1 MFCKN
6 CGNTLNS
13 DDKVCGKCGAVVAT
27 TNPSDSCPYC
37 GATTRPGNA
46 FCTNCGAK
54 LGGEAPARTC
64 KSCGTELKEG
74 NAFCTNCGA
83 SADFTPTMT
92 NPVTL
97 ERSTRSRLAAGL
109 LGIFLGGYGVHN
121 FYLGKHGVGVAQILV
136 TLFTCGIGGIWG
148 FVEGIV
154 ILCSKDPK
162 DAEGKILCD

>member
-27 TNPSDSCPYC
+27 TNPSDSCPSC

-46 FCTNCGAK
+46 FCTNCGA
-54 LGGEAPARTC
+54 
-64 KSCGTELKEG
+64 
-74 NAFCTNCGA
+74 
-83 SADFTPTMT
+83 SADFTPITT
-92 NPVTL
+92 NPVTA

-109 LGIFLGGYGVHN
+109 LGIFLGAYGVHN

-136 TLFTCGIGGIWG
+136 TLFTCGIGSIWG

-154 ILCSKDPK
+154 ILCSKEPK